1 MAYTTSTLITNYL
14 QRTLNANE
22 TAFLAILIP
31 AIKVWLDRKLNTT
44 FDSASETTRYFDG
57 GKKNLDIDPCNTIT
71 AVKSLNNDGSTSYD
85 YDLTVTPDVLYEPRN
100 ETIKREIR
108 KREGSFPAGI
118 QNIAVTALFTEY
130 DGGVP
135 TDIQSIATMMA
146 AEVLNQ
152 GKIASSGGNVAS
164 ESLEGHS
171 ISYDTSA
178 SALDGIA
185 SNNPN
190 VRSILELRRELYVD

>member
-22 TAFLAILIP
+22 TAYLAILIP
-31 AIKVWLDRKLNTT
+31 AIKVWLDRKLNTN
-44 FDSASETTRYFDG
+44 FDNTTATTRYFDG

-71 AVKSLNNDGSTSYD
+71 SVKSLNNDGSTSYD
-85 YDLTVTPDVLYEPRN
+85 YDLLVTPDVLYEPRN

-108 KREGSFPAGI
+108 KREGRFPAGI
-118 QNIAVTALFTEY
+118 QNISVTALYTEY

-135 TDIQSIATMMA
+135 TDIQTVATMMG

-152 GKIASSGGNVAS
+152 GKIASSGGNIAS

-178 SALDGIA
+178 SAMDGIA
-185 SNNPN
+185 NNNPN
-190 VRSILELRRELYVD
+190 VQSILELRRELYVD